1 VPRKARNK
9 KGKGTISVPS
19 AKAGTDYKVYDVP
32 PDCIRMDLNTNLLGP
47 NPAVTKV
54 IRTRPFE
61 THQYP
66 SPDSDE
72 LREALAKEWKV
83 DPGHLVCGNGVDDM
97 ISLSIRAL
105 TEKGDRVA
113 YPTPSFSMYKFFAR
127 AHRNTIVEVPLKKGF
142 EPDIDGLLKAD
153 ARLTLI
159 ANPNNPSGNKF
170 SNLDLERL
178 LNETGGMVAIDEAYI
193 EYSGGSFIGR
203 LEEFPN
209 MVILRTFS
217 KAYAMAGLRVGVAAA
232 SGGIDRLKRLKP
244 PFNLDVV
251 SEAAALAALKNKV
264 WLDRTLGV
272 IRKERPR
279 VQEALGKMGFKVHPS
294 VTNFLLCGAPMD
306 SEELCLGL
314 AAKGVLI
321 KDFGGVPG
329 LEGHVRITI
338 GAKKHNDA
346 LLKGVKEVLEHA

>member
-1 VPRKARNK
+1 MARRTSGKRKQD
-9 KGKGTISVPS
+9 TIRVPS
-19 AKAGTDYKVYDVP
+19 AKAGTDYKVYNVP

-54 IRTRPFE
+54 LRTKTFD

-72 LREALAKEWKV
+72 LRGALSKEWKV

-127 AHRNTIVEVPLKKGF
+127 AHRNTIVEVPLLEGF
-142 EPDIDGLLKAD
+142 KPNIDGLLKAD
-153 ARLTLI
+153 AMLTLV

-178 LNETGGMVAIDEAYI
+178 LNEISGMVAIDEAYI
-193 EYSGGSFIGR
+193 EYSGGSYITR

-209 MVILRTFS
+209 LVIFRTFS

-232 SGGIDRLKRLKP
+232 AGGIDRLKRLKP
-244 PFNLDVV
+244 PFNLDIV
-251 SEAAALAALKNKV
+251 SEAAALAALRNV
-264 WLDRTLGV
+264 AWLDRTLGV

-279 VQEALGKMGFKVHPS
+279 VRKALKKMGFNVHPS
-294 VTNFLLCGAPMD
+294 VTNFLLCGSPMD
-306 SEELCLGL
+306 SEELCMRL
-314 AAKGVLI
+314 AAKGILI

-329 LEGHVRITI
+329 LNRHVRITI
-338 GAKKHNDA
+338 GARRHNDA
-346 LLKGVKEVLEHA
+346 LLGSIKEVLDDG